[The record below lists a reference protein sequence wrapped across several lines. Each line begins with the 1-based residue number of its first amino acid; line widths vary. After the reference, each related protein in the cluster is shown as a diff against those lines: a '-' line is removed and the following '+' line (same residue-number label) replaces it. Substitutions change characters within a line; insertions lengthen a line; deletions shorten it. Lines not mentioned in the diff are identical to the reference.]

1 MKRAVKRI
9 GRILGVLVIVVFS
22 AFIWFMKRA
31 VKWICR
37 ILGVLVI
44 VVFSAFIWFVYS
56 FYKALEPIESIDK
69 YQEVLAVWRGSGL
82 VDHFPSSVPASARNV
97 KFSSFPGHL
106 QGGGYVQIRMELP
119 KAEVKKLFEHATNTA
134 KQYQDGGDSE
144 TLVNG
149 STSPRTLGKDERD
162 AYDEFPDDYRI
173 FIFHAEPYKKGS
185 GHDWNHG
192 ESKGMVVSLQRNE
205 VLYYAESW

>member
-44 VVFSAFIWFVYS
+44 VVFSAFIWFGYS
-56 FYKALEPIESIDK
+56 FYKSLESIESIDK

-134 KQYQDGGDSE
+134 KQYYKDGGNFKDR
-144 TLVNG
+144 LP
-149 STSPRTLGKDERD
+149 STSPHTLGKDERD
-162 AYDEFPDDYRI
+162 ASKFPDDYRI